1 MDRPRVRVPAGSQR
15 WAPPPAATPARHAP
29 RAEGPGPAPYQTT
42 GTGPRSAN
50 FRPGDWG
57 PNAALARAS
66 TLRRQARQLRRNG
79 GLAETVVNQLAKH
92 IIGTGIVPELNDPAA
107 QIEWERWTDVADAE
121 GLRDFY
127 GKCFQAVEEMVE
139 AGDAFIRRRMRRPED
154 GLRVPLQIQLIAV
167 EQLDEGR
174 NIPLT
179 GGLETRNGIQ
189 YNAIGQRT
197 GYWFFPKHPG
207 ERGFDGGP
215 SVLVPASEII
225 HLFHPKRA
233 GQQRGV
239 TWLAPIIAN
248 VHDVEDFQDSTRLR
262 EANNANFNLFIER
275 NLPAQMDGEELLK
288 FYKDVD
294 IRDAASGVA
303 RVGLE
308 PGASWIL
315 EPGEKATFANPP
327 GVSGTY
333 EPFMRDQKRTMATA
347 VWLLYEQLSGDYSTG
362 NDRTW
367 RAAFNDFKR
376 GIEAIQHHTVVF
388 MLLRRVMQWWG
399 AAARLS
405 GIIGPEVETELV
417 PWTPQAWPYINPA
430 QDVAAAKAEVRAGF
444 SSRRR
449 FLRGRGERV
458 EEIDAENAADRAR
471 EADKKLV
478 YDTDASRVSDAGV
491 TQARPPDNALPDA

>member
-1 MDRPRVRVPAGSQR
+1 MDKPRVRVPAGSQR
-15 WAPPPAATPARHAP
+15 WAPPPAARPSRTTA
-29 RAEGPGPAPYQTT
+29 RAEAGPAPYQTT

-57 PNAALARAS
+57 PNAALANAA

-79 GLAETVVNQLAKH
+79 GLAETVVNKLATH
-92 IIGTGIVPELNDPAA
+92 IIGTGIVPELDDPAA
-107 QIEWERWTDVADAE
+107 QKVWERWTDVADAE

-139 AGDAFIRRRMRRPED
+139 AGDVFIRRRMRRPED
-154 GLRVPLQIQLIAV
+154 GLIVPLQIQLVPV
-167 EQLDEGR
+167 EQLDENR
-174 NIPLT
+174 NIPPT
-179 GGLETRNGIQ
+179 GGFETRGGIQ

-197 GYWFFPKHPG
+197 GYWFFQRHPG
-207 ERGFDGGP
+207 ERGYDGGP
-215 SVLVPASEII
+215 SVLVPASEVI

-239 TWLAPIIAN
+239 TWLAPIIGAMR
-248 VHDVEDFQDSTRLR
+248 DVEDFQDSTRLR
-262 EANNANFNLFIER
+262 EANNANFNLFVER
-275 NLPAQMDGEELLK
+275 HLPAQMDGEQLMD
-288 FYKDVD
+288 FYKNVD
-294 IRDAASGVA
+294 LRDAESGTA

-315 EPGEKATFANPP
+315 EPGEKVTFANPP

-376 GIEAIQHHTVVF
+376 GIEAIQHHDVVF

-399 AAARLS
+399 AAARLA
-405 GIIGPEVETELV
+405 GAIGPAVETDMV
-417 PWTPQAWPYINPA
+417 PWTPQAWPYINPV
-430 QDVAAAKAEVRAGF
+430 QDVNAAKAEVRGGF

-458 EEIDAENAADRAR
+458 EEIDAENEADRKR

-478 YDTDASRVSDAGV
+478 YDTDPGRVSGAGV
-491 TQARPPDNALPDA
+491 TQARPADSEIPDA

>member
-1 MDRPRVRVPAGSQR
+1 MDKPRVRVPAGSQR
-15 WAPPPAATPARHAP
+15 WAAPPASGPARRPA
-29 RAEGPGPAPYQTT
+29 RAEAGPAPYQTA

-50 FRPGDWG
+50 FRPGDYG
-57 PNAALARAS
+57 PNAALANAA

-107 QIEWERWTDVADAE
+107 QVEWERWTDVADAD

-127 GKCFQAVEEMVE
+127 GLCFQAVEEMVE
-139 AGDAFIRRRMRRPED
+139 AGEVFARRRQRRPED
-154 GLRVPLQIQLIAV
+154 GLRVPMQIQLIAV
-167 EQLDEGR
+167 EQLDAR
-174 NIPLT
+174 RDMPMAN
-179 GGLETRNGIQ
+179 GLETRAGIQ

-197 GYWFFPKHPG
+197 GYWFFRRHPG
-207 ERGFDGGP
+207 ERGYDGGQ

-233 GQQRGV
+233 GQQRGI
-239 TWLAPIIAN
+239 TWLAPIIGAMR
-248 VHDVEDFQDSTRLR
+248 DVEDFQDSTRLR

-275 NLPAQMDGEELLK
+275 NLPAQMDGEALME
-288 FYKDVD
+288 FYKTVD
-294 IRDAASGVA
+294 ARDAAGGTA

-327 GVSGTY
+327 GVAGTY

-367 RAAFNDFKR
+367 RAAFNDFRR
-376 GIEAIQHHTVVF
+376 GIEALQHHTVVF
-388 MLLRRVMQWWG
+388 MMLRRIMQWWG
-399 AAARLS
+399 ASARLS
-405 GIIGPEVETELV
+405 GVIGPEVETDMV
-417 PWTPQAWPYINPA
+417 PWTPQAWPHIHPL
-430 QDVAAAKAEVRAGF
+430 QDVQAAKAEVRAGF

-458 EEIDAENAADRAR
+458 EEIDTENAADRQR
-471 EADKKLV
+471 EVDQKLV
-478 YDTDASRVSDAGV
+478 YDTDASRVSGSGV
-491 TQARPPDNALPDA
+491 TQARPADSEIPDA